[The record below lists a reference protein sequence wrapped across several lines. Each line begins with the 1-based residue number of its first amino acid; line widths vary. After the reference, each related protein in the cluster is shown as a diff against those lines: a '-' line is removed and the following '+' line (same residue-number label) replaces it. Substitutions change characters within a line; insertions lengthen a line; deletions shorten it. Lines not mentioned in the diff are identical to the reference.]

1 MMDRRFAFAVM
12 MAMDAFVVVSVD
24 GLALF
29 RFVGPDVILVD
40 VFASC
45 FFGEPVMLLF
55 VEDKPVSAVPEV
67 EIPLAGSQT

>member
-1 MMDRRFAFAVM
+1 MMDRRLAFVMM

-55 VEDKPVSAVPEV
+55 VKDKPASAVPKV
-67 EIPLAGSQT
+67 EIPLAGSKA